1 MRILCSL
8 DGGELDSLS
17 HAFTNKRHSLHFKDE
32 SQAVLQNDFLT
43 SARNEFCTLQA
54 RSGNSVNVEKLT
66 EQYGIQGEA
75 VTRYRA
81 QVDQLFAAASDG
93 KLSSDE
99 SMKAIQLITY
109 TESDF
114 IEQLHSAMVQDRES
128 ELMRVLADR
137 QSNPPPKPRQ

>member
-8 DGGELDSLS
+8 DGGEVDSLS
-17 HAFTNKRHSLHFKDE
+17 HAFTNKRHRLHFKDE
-32 SQAVLQNDFLT
+32 SQATLQNDFLT
-43 SARNEFCTLQA
+43 LARNEFCTLQA
-54 RSGNSVNVEKLT
+54 KGGNSVNVEKLA

-93 KLSSDE
+93 KLSSDD
-99 SMKAIQLITY
+99 SMKAIQLINY

-114 IEQLHSAMVQDRES
+114 IEQLHTAMAHDREN
-128 ELMRVLADR
+128 ELMRVLIDR
-137 QSNPPPKPRQ
+137 QTNPPPKPRQ